1 MKRQVLEKQLET
13 AKSKLDARAATL
25 KGGGVAEDA
34 MCCDPVWRTL
44 DATRRKVATRLVAI
58 GKVEKRE
65 ADALARKEGG
75 GDEGG
80 EEE

>member
-1 MKRQVLEKQLET
+1 MKRHVLEKQLEA

-25 KGGGVAEDA
+25 KGSGLADDA
-34 MCCDPVWRTL
+34 LSTDPVWRTL
-44 DATRRKVATRLVAI
+44 DASRRKVTTRLSAV

-75 GDEGG
+75 EAGS